1 MLNVNVKVDTTG
13 LRRLMNDAK
22 KGLGD
27 RAVAS
32 ALNKT
37 AAQAQTRMSRLI
49 RDDYVISAA
58 LVRERLKVRRATK
71 KGEFAF
77 EAALMGNAKNQ
88 PRSMNLI
95 HFLERKT
102 TLAEGRRRAKDG
114 KKSNLFFKIKK
125 GKGKISLDRAFIGNK
140 GRTVFERVGKA
151 RFPITPV
158 QTIAV
163 SQMFNTKKNRA
174 AVERFIAEAFPRI
187 FAREAAYYTSTLNK

>member
-1 MLNVNVKVDTTG
+1 MLNVTVKVDVSG
-13 LRRLMNDAK
+13 VRKRLNEAK

-27 RAVAS
+27 RAVVS

-37 AAQAQTRMSRLI
+37 AAQAQTKMSRLI

-58 LVRERLKVRRATK
+58 LVRERLKVRRAAK
-71 KGEFAF
+71 RGEFAF
-77 EAALMGNAKNQ
+77 EAALMGNANNQ

-102 TLAEGRRRAKDG
+102 TLAEGRRRAKAG
-114 KKSNLFFKIKK
+114 TQSQLFFKIKK
-125 GKGKISLDRAFIGNK
+125 GKGKATLSRAFVGNK

-151 RFPITPV
+151 RLPIRPV

-163 SQMFNTKKNRA
+163 SQMFNTKKNRG
-174 AVERFIAEAFPRI
+174 AVEAFIAEAFPRI
-187 FAREAAYYTSTLNK
+187 FQREAAYYLSTLK